1 MTIEQFNNYNE
12 AKSIPRDWIG
22 QGYGY
27 KDNEFDWDNGNPT
40 DIIYIPEYG
49 YDRDGEQ
56 CYVVRENAYSK
67 EDFIDLCD
75 GNEKK
80 AAYIFE
86 VVDWQ
91 FPESFY
97 NEVDWEDDVE
107 SEVI

>member
-1 MTIEQFNNYNE
+1 MTIEQFHKHNDNHDMPYN
-12 AKSIPRDWIG
+12 WIG

-49 YDRDGEQ
+49 YDWDGEQ

-75 GNEKK
+75 GDKGR
-80 AAYIFE
+80 ALFIFE
-86 VVDWQ
+86 AVDWQ
-91 FPESFY
+91 YPETFY
-97 NEVDWEDDVE
+97 DECDFDNDQYWTD
-107 SEVI
+107 